1 MYMSYCRFE
10 GTRRELAACLGEVE
24 DHINMEAKYEVS
36 EQEINHFRRT
46 VKMFVEFLQEQ
57 ELLNEEGELD
67 KEVLDRVC
75 ESMAHGYEEED
86 W

>member
-10 GTRRELAACLGEVE
+10 GTRSELAACLGEVE
-24 DHINMEAKYEVS
+24 DHINMEAQDEVS
-36 EQEINHFRRT
+36 EKEISHFRRM

-75 ESMAHGYEEED
+75 ESMKYGDGEED